1 MENWKID
8 LIYRDLVLDDLP
20 IELLSGEVAMEIDT
34 VVEVVTDEVATVVA
48 EVDTISL
55 FEAFL
60 VTWESDTTEVSLLT
74 RFIWKLNDIS
84 Y

>member
-1 MENWKID
+1 
-8 LIYRDLVLDDLP
+8 
-20 IELLSGEVAMEIDT
+20 MEIDT

-48 EVDTISL
+48 EVDKISL

-60 VTWESDTTEVSLLT
+60 VTWESDTTEVSLLA

-84 Y
+84 YQ